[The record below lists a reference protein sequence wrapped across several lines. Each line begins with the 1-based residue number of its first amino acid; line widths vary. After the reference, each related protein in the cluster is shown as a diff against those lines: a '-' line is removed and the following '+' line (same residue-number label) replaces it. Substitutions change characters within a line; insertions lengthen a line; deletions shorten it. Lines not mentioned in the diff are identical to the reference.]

1 MKTELFTI
9 EFSLRD
15 WRKGAETLES
25 LGFNDRGDFSSLFTL
40 ELTEDDSDFLLEELQ
55 ETSLEFTLTNS
66 ETGERRFNTL

>member
-15 WRKGAETLES
+15 WRKGSELLES
-25 LGFNDRGDFSSLFTL
+25 LGFNDKGDFSNLFSL

-55 ETSLEFTLTNS
+55 ETSLEFTLTNF
-66 ETGERRFNTL
+66 ETGQRNFNTL